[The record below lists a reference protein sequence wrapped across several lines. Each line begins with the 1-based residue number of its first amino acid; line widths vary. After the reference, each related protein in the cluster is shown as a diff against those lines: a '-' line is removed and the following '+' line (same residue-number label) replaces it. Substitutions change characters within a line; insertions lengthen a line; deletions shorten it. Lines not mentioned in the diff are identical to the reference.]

1 MRYSEDS
8 RCLDAPC
15 MALSVPWIKSRKKI
29 VSLHSPVTNV
39 LHVTESLLA
48 QKLSVLLEDG
58 LNATRLGRQRYRFK
72 CSPWQ
77 ILSELSSLVSGGDRN
92 AGGPTSNLCRFEQK
106 KSERLL
112 EGALWGRDKTG
123 TLPNVLEDLKSE
135 MWKYLKILTTILVNL
150 RK

>member
-48 QKLSVLLEDG
+48 QKVSVLLEDG
-58 LNATRLGRQRYRFK
+58 LNATCLGRQRYRFK

-77 ILSELSSLVSGGDRN
+77 TLSELSSLVSGGDRN
-92 AGGPTSNLCRFEQK
+92 TGGPTSNLCRQNWDFAQC
-106 KSERLL
+106 
-112 EGALWGRDKTG
+112 A
-123 TLPNVLEDLKSE
+123 
-135 MWKYLKILTTILVNL
+135 
-150 RK
+150 